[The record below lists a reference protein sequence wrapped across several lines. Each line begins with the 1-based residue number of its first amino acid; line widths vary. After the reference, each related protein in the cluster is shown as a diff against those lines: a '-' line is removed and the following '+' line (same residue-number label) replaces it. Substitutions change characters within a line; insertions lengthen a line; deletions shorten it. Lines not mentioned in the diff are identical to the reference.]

1 MDKGWAVAAAQESDM
16 KTTVVNKHVDRG
28 DIYIGRLNGMPH
40 FGNPFAH
47 KQGTL
52 ATVLVGSRQEAIER
66 FRFWLAGQTDQNLE
80 PLRRAWILANLY
92 RLQGKRLEC
101 FCKPAACHGDVLA
114 EMADRP

>member
-1 MDKGWAVAAAQESDM
+1 MT
-16 KTTVVNKHVDRG
+16 KTTVVNKHHARG
-28 DIYIGRLNGMPH
+28 DIYIGRLSGMSH

-52 ATVLVGSRQEAIER
+52 AAVVVGSRQEAVDR
-66 FRFWLAGQTDQNLE
+66 FHSWLTGETDQDVE
-80 PLRRAWILANLY
+80 PQRRAWILANLY

-114 EMADRP
+114 EMVDRI